1 MGEDGSGG
9 ALHLLC
15 LAANSGVPLFCRSS
29 RGGAPTRQQVGLL
42 SGEWGPPGRCS
53 WEPVKGGGS
62 VDIKAPT
69 EDLEGAAD
77 GELVHT
83 WVSKKR
89 DEGVSPPPHLMS
101 PDFSSAPVLRHRLPQ
116 WGPHVWAKPGRA
128 AELGKDRGHHGGVE
142 KFPWQVWDCS
152 WRQQGWDQGNGGP
165 LLADG
170 PGGPRFSEWERQEAV
185 TGLLGP
191 KVVCP
196 VSD

>member
-101 PDFSSAPVLRHRLPQ
+101 RLLFSSRSPSSAPSM
-116 WGPHVWAKPGRA
+116 GSTC
-128 AELGKDRGHHGGVE
+128 LGKT
-142 KFPWQVWDCS
+142 WTCS
-152 WRQQGWDQGNGGP
+152 
-165 LLADG
+165 
-170 PGGPRFSEWERQEAV
+170 
-185 TGLLGP
+185 
-191 KVVCP
+191 
-196 VSD
+196 